1 MGTIEQKVDYLKETK
16 QAIRT
21 AIEKKGVSVADTD
34 TFRSYASKIGTI
46 SVGGGGTKWYV
57 GDFYSGQMYEGNNG
71 DLFLNTGQTDRG
83 LVLQFQDGTW
93 NPVGSILGPQG
104 ENGVDGTDG
113 SIAPVGSIVIWGSE
127 DIPENYLKC
136 EGQLLSREEYASLF
150 NVIGTTFGDGDG
162 TTTFAL
168 PDMRNYVVVGMS
180 DDTDINAIGK
190 KYGEKEVTLTTAEIP
205 YLEADVYDTLDNKLP
220 TGWNTGSA
228 NTNIIAT
235 TASENMG
242 RTLKAKFNGGGQPH
256 NNMQPSMAMV
266 FIIKAYE
273 ITPADV
279 NVVDSLDGNST
290 TDAPSVHAVNQKL
303 QELTGGDDSW
313 KDAVLTADFALYND
327 GSGGCKYRKT
337 GKVVEIFGQIRTT
350 STFMTD
356 GTEKTIFTLPEGY
369 RPSKNRYYICQ
380 GSYRNIWL
388 LSVSYT
394 GAVRFSRYGTS
405 EFAEVTD
412 SNWLPFSAVFTTDE
426 SEGISVAAQSE
437 TGDSPIT
444 INELYTG
451 DQPATITVTL
461 NETYENY
468 DMVYVLVRG
477 DWNHEHMIPFVKGY
491 YNRTQVASVC
501 QSLNYATYGYV
512 KLHDENQC
520 TLTAENNKDLFAIH
534 ILKVIGIRFNN
545 SSTSSLDDIYPVNSV
560 YISSTNTNP
569 ATSLGGTWEL
579 IDKEFS
585 PTTSSNTGFNA
596 SSDITTNSVRWSRS
610 GHSLDFEFTFTSS
623 AALTDEVIILG
634 TLDYSVMGVERLNHT
649 LRVVGSS
656 DGANSLFIL
665 YINATTGEVQSVD
678 SIGETT
684 VAAGNSCYA
693 FFSMNI
699 NPDFML
705 DSACNKFY
713 WKRVS

>member
-1 MGTIEQKVDYLKETK
+1 MGTITEKMSYLKETK

-21 AIEKKGVSVADTD
+21 AIEEKGVSVADTD

-46 SVGGGGTKWYV
+46 SGGGGGTKWHV

-83 LVLQFQDGTW
+83 VVLQFQDGTW

-150 NVIGTTFGDGDG
+150 NVIGTTFGEGDG

-190 KYGEKEVTLTTAEIP
+190 KYGEKEHTLTTEEIP
-205 YLEADVYDTLDNKLP
+205 PLDMPLKGDRIGAHGTQELIYWNSGPNDYMIGK
-220 TGWNTGSA
+220 TG
-228 NTNIIAT
+228 
-235 TASENMG
+235 
-242 RTLKAKFNGGGQPH
+242 GGGQPH

-303 QELTGGDDSW
+303 QKLTGEIQSLSPVPDYTNGIQVSIEYGQTYSVPQDGLL
-313 KDAVLTADFALYND
+313 VLTATNSD
-327 GSGGCKYRKT
+327 GEPSLTIKVNGQTISQSNIYPLNGGELT
-337 GKVVEIFGQIRTT
+337 Q
-350 STFMTD
+350 
-356 GTEKTIFTLPEGY
+356 
-369 RPSKNRYYICQ
+369 
-380 GSYRNIWL
+380 
-388 LSVSYT
+388 SVF
-394 GAVRFSRYGTS
+394 V
-405 EFAEVTD
+405 
-412 SNWLPFSAVFTTDE
+412 NK
-426 SEGISVAAQSE
+426 
-437 TGDSPIT
+437 GDSVECTAFSIIT
-444 INELYTG
+444 K
-451 DQPATITVTL
+451 A
-461 NETYENY
+461 
-468 DMVYVLVRG
+468 M
-477 DWNHEHMIPFVKGY
+477 
-491 YNRTQVASVC
+491 
-501 QSLNYATYGYV
+501 
-512 KLHDENQC
+512 
-520 TLTAENNKDLFAIH
+520 LFP
-534 ILKVIGIRFNN
+534 LSTNT
-545 SSTSSLDDIYPVNSV
+545 STSSKFDYSENNIILDANNTIETGGYYTNSTTINIPVVGGGGYLDVKKHTDTRINQTWINYKDNQIFNRQYNNINNGWGDWQSINSEHV
-560 YISSTNTNP
+560 SHVGDVIINSSPDYNP
-569 ATSLGGTWEL
+569 NNEFAGQTWEL

-585 PTTSSNTGFNA
+585 PTTSSNTGFTA

-634 TLDYSVMGVERLNHT
+634 TLDYSVMGVERINHT

-713 WKRVS
+713 WKRIS

>member
-1 MGTIEQKVDYLKETK
+1 MGTITEKMSYLKETK

-21 AIEKKGVSVADTD
+21 AIEEKGVSVADTD

-46 SVGGGGTKWYV
+46 SGGGVGTKWYV

-83 LVLQFQDGTW
+83 VVLQFQDGTW

-104 ENGVDGTDG
+104 ENGMDGTDG

-136 EGQLLSREEYASLF
+136 EGQILSREEYSSLF
-150 NVIGTTFGDGDG
+150 NVIGTTFGEGDG

-190 KYGEKEVTLTTAEIP
+190 KYGEKTHTLTVNEIP
-205 YLEADVYDTLDNKLP
+205 AHYHNQRIYSN
-220 TGWNTGSA
+220 NTGSA
-228 NTNIIAT
+228 TEQASGHYFNDNTVQWTGSN
-235 TASENMG
+235 
-242 RTLKAKFNGGGQPH
+242 RTMHILSGGYTGMTGGGQPH

-303 QELTGGDDSW
+303 QKLTGEMQPLSPVPDYAHGIQVSIEDGQTYSVPQDGLL
-313 KDAVLTADFALYND
+313 VLTATNSD
-327 GSGGCKYRKT
+327 GEPSLTIKVNGQTISQSNTYPLNGGELTQSVFVNKEDS
-337 GKVVEIFGQIRTT
+337 VECTAFSIITKAMLFPL
-350 STFMTD
+350 STNT
-356 GTEKTIFTLPEGY
+356 
-369 RPSKNRYYICQ
+369 
-380 GSYRNIWL
+380 
-388 LSVSYT
+388 
-394 GAVRFSRYGTS
+394 
-405 EFAEVTD
+405 
-412 SNWLPFSAVFTTDE
+412 
-426 SEGISVAAQSE
+426 
-437 TGDSPIT
+437 
-444 INELYTG
+444 
-451 DQPATITVTL
+451 
-461 NETYENY
+461 
-468 DMVYVLVRG
+468 
-477 DWNHEHMIPFVKGY
+477 
-491 YNRTQVASVC
+491 
-501 QSLNYATYGYV
+501 
-512 KLHDENQC
+512 
-520 TLTAENNKDLFAIH
+520 
-534 ILKVIGIRFNN
+534 
-545 SSTSSLDDIYPVNSV
+545 STSSKFDYSENNIILDANNTIETGGYYTNSTTINIPIV
-560 YISSTNTNP
+560 GGGGYLDVKKHTDTRINQTWINYKDNQIFNRQYNNINSGWGDWQLINSGHVSQVGDVIINSSSDYNP
-569 ATSLGGTWEL
+569 NNEFTGQTWEL
-579 IDKEFS
+579 IDKEFT

-610 GHSLDFEFTFTSS
+610 GHSLDFEFTLTSS
-623 AALTDEVIILG
+623 VALTDEAITLG
-634 TLDYSVMGVERLNHT
+634 TLDYSAIGVERLNHT

-656 DGANSLFIL
+656 DGANSMFIL
-665 YINATTGEVQSVD
+665 YINPTTGEVQSID

>member
-1 MGTIEQKVDYLKETK
+1 MGTITEKMSYLKETK

-21 AIEKKGVSVADTD
+21 AIEEKGVSVADTD

-57 GDFYSGQMYEGNNG
+57 GDFYNGQMYEGNNG
-71 DLFLNTGQTDRG
+71 DLFLNTGTTDQG
-83 LVLQFQDGTW
+83 TIFQFQDGTW

-104 ENGVDGTDG
+104 EAGSDGTDG

-136 EGQLLSREEYASLF
+136 EGQILSREEYASLF
-150 NVIGTTFGDGDG
+150 NVIGTTFGEGDG

-190 KYGEKEVTLTTAEIP
+190 KYGEKEVTLTVDHIPPHNHSLTAHGS
-205 YLEADVYDTLDNKLP
+205 DG
-220 TGWNTGSA
+220 TGNMVSQSIGNGGSRVVASWVIGNT
-228 NTNIIAT
+228 
-235 TASENMG
+235 
-242 RTLKAKFNGGGQPH
+242 GGGQPH
-256 NNMQPSMAMV
+256 NNMQPSIAMV

-313 KDAVLTADFALYND
+313 KDAALTADFALYND

-426 SEGISVAAQSE
+426 SEGISIATQSE

-451 DQPATITVTL
+451 DQPSTITVTL

-477 DWNHEHMIPFVKGY
+477 DWNHEYMIPFVKGY

-512 KLHDENQC
+512 KLHDGNQC

-545 SSTSSLDDIYPVNSV
+545 SSTSSLDDAYPVNSV

-569 ATSLGGTWEL
+569 STFLGGSWEL
-579 IDKEFS
+579 IDKEFT

-678 SIGETT
+678 SIGEAT

>member
-1 MGTIEQKVDYLKETK
+1 MGTITEKMSYLKETK

-21 AIEKKGVSVADTD
+21 AIEEKGVSVADTD

-46 SVGGGGTKWYV
+46 SGGGGGTKWYV

-83 LVLQFQDGTW
+83 VVLQFQDGTW
-93 NPVGSILGPQG
+93 NPVGSLLGPQG
-104 ENGVDGTDG
+104 EAGSNGTDG

-136 EGQLLSREEYASLF
+136 EGQVLSREEYASLF

-190 KYGEKEVTLTTAEIP
+190 KYGEKEHILTTEEIP
-205 YLEADVYDTLDNKLP
+205 PLDMPLKGDRIGAHGTQELIYWNSGPNDYL
-220 TGWNTGSA
+220 
-228 NTNIIAT
+228 
-235 TASENMG
+235 MG
-242 RTLKAKFNGGGQPH
+242 KTEGGGQPH

-273 ITPADV
+273 ITPANV

-303 QELTGGDDSW
+303 QKLTGEIQPLSPVPDYAHGIQVSIENGQTYSVPQDGLL
-313 KDAVLTADFALYND
+313 VLTATNSD
-327 GSGGCKYRKT
+327 GEPSLTIKVNGQTISQSNTYPLNGGELTQSIFVNKEDS
-337 GKVVEIFGQIRTT
+337 VECT
-350 STFMTD
+350 
-356 GTEKTIFTLPEGY
+356 
-369 RPSKNRYYICQ
+369 
-380 GSYRNIWL
+380 
-388 LSVSYT
+388 
-394 GAVRFSRYGTS
+394 AFS
-405 EFAEVTD
+405 
-412 SNWLPFSAVFTTDE
+412 
-426 SEGISVAAQSE
+426 
-437 TGDSPIT
+437 
-444 INELYTG
+444 
-451 DQPATITVTL
+451 TITKA
-461 NETYENY
+461 
-468 DMVYVLVRG
+468 M
-477 DWNHEHMIPFVKGY
+477 
-491 YNRTQVASVC
+491 
-501 QSLNYATYGYV
+501 
-512 KLHDENQC
+512 
-520 TLTAENNKDLFAIH
+520 LFP
-534 ILKVIGIRFNN
+534 LSMNT
-545 SSTSSLDDIYPVNSV
+545 STSSNFDYSENNIILDANNTIETGGYYTNSTTINIPIV
-560 YISSTNTNP
+560 GGGGYLDVKKHTDTRINQTWINYKDNQIFNRQYNNINSGWGDWQLINSGHVSQVGDVIINSSSDYNP
-569 ATSLGGTWEL
+569 NNEFTGQTWEL
-579 IDKEFS
+579 IDKEFT
-585 PTTSSNTGFNA
+585 PTTSSKTGFTA

-623 AALTDEVIILG
+623 AALTDEVITLG

-678 SIGETT
+678 SIGEAT

-699 NPDFML
+699 HPDFML

-713 WKRVS
+713 WKRIS

>member
-1 MGTIEQKVDYLKETK
+1 MGTITEKMSYLKETK

-21 AIEKKGVSVADTD
+21 AIEEKGVSVADTD

-46 SVGGGGTKWYV
+46 SGGGGGTKWYV

-83 LVLQFQDGTW
+83 VVLQFQDGTW
-93 NPVGSILGPQG
+93 NPVGSLLGPQG
-104 ENGVDGTDG
+104 EAGSNGTDG

-136 EGQLLSREEYASLF
+136 EGQVLSREEYASLF
-150 NVIGTTFGDGDG
+150 NVIGTTFGEGDG

-180 DDTDINAIGK
+180 DDTNINAIGK
-190 KYGEKEVTLTTAEIP
+190 KYGEKEHTLTIDEIP
-205 YLEADVYDTLDNKLP
+205 PHDHNDGKLNEAITANNGGRSAVIVHKSESGTIP
-220 TGWNTGSA
+220 TTK
-228 NTNIIAT
+228 T
-235 TASENMG
+235 
-242 RTLKAKFNGGGQPH
+242 GGGQPH

-303 QELTGGDDSW
+303 QKLTGEIQPLSPVPDYAHGIQVSIENGQTYSVPQDGLL
-313 KDAVLTADFALYND
+313 VLTATNSD
-327 GSGGCKYRKT
+327 GEPSLTIKVNGQTISQSNTYPLNGGELTQSVFVNKEDS
-337 GKVVEIFGQIRTT
+337 VECT
-350 STFMTD
+350 
-356 GTEKTIFTLPEGY
+356 
-369 RPSKNRYYICQ
+369 
-380 GSYRNIWL
+380 
-388 LSVSYT
+388 
-394 GAVRFSRYGTS
+394 AFS
-405 EFAEVTD
+405 
-412 SNWLPFSAVFTTDE
+412 
-426 SEGISVAAQSE
+426 
-437 TGDSPIT
+437 
-444 INELYTG
+444 
-451 DQPATITVTL
+451 TITKA
-461 NETYENY
+461 
-468 DMVYVLVRG
+468 M
-477 DWNHEHMIPFVKGY
+477 
-491 YNRTQVASVC
+491 
-501 QSLNYATYGYV
+501 
-512 KLHDENQC
+512 
-520 TLTAENNKDLFAIH
+520 LFP
-534 ILKVIGIRFNN
+534 LSMNT
-545 SSTSSLDDIYPVNSV
+545 STSSNFDYSENNIILDANNTIETGGYYTNSTTINIPIV
-560 YISSTNTNP
+560 GGGGYLDVKKHTDTRINQTWINYKDNQIFNRQYNNINSGWGDWQLINSGHVSQVGDVIINSSSDYNP
-569 ATSLGGTWEL
+569 NNEFTGQTWEL
-579 IDKEFS
+579 IDKEFT
-585 PTTSSNTGFNA
+585 PTTSSKTGFTA

-623 AALTDEVIILG
+623 AALTDEVITLG

-678 SIGETT
+678 SIGEAT

-699 NPDFML
+699 HPDFML

-713 WKRVS
+713 WKRIS

>member
-1 MGTIEQKVDYLKETK
+1 MGTITEKMSYLKETK

-21 AIEKKGVSVADTD
+21 AIEEKGVSVADTD

-71 DLFLNTGQTDRG
+71 DLFLNIGQTDRG
-83 LVLQFQDGTW
+83 VVLQFQDGTW

-104 ENGVDGTDG
+104 ENGMDGTDG

-136 EGQLLSREEYASLF
+136 EGQVLSREEYASLF
-150 NVIGTTFGDGDG
+150 NVIGTTFGEGDG

-190 KYGEKEVTLTTAEIP
+190 KYGEKEHTLTVDEMPSHDHVIHANIP
-205 YLEADVYDTLDNKLP
+205 NAGGNDTLILKNAAYWSSGVDMH
-220 TGWNTGSA
+220 TY
-228 NTNIIAT
+228 AT
-235 TASENMG
+235 
-242 RTLKAKFNGGGQPH
+242 GGGQPH

-313 KDAVLTADFALYND
+313 KDAALTADFALYND

-426 SEGISVAAQSE
+426 SEGISVTAQSE

-545 SSTSSLDDIYPVNSV
+545 SSASSLDDIYPVNSV

-569 ATSLGGTWEL
+569 STFLGGSWEL

-585 PTTSSNTGFNA
+585 PTTSSNTGFTA
-596 SSDITTNSVRWSRS
+596 SSDITTNSIKWSRS

-623 AALTDEVIILG
+623 AALTDEATTLG

-656 DGANSLFIL
+656 DGANSMFIL
-665 YINATTGEVQSVD
+665 YINPTTGEVQSID

>member
-1 MGTIEQKVDYLKETK
+1 MGTITEKMSYLKETK

-21 AIEKKGVSVADTD
+21 AIEEKGVSVADTD

-57 GDFYSGQMYEGNNG
+57 GDFYNGQMYEGNNG
-71 DLFLNTGQTDRG
+71 DLFLNTGTTDQG
-83 LVLQFQDGTW
+83 TIFQFQDGTW

-136 EGQLLSREEYASLF
+136 EGQILSREEYASLF

-190 KYGEKEVTLTTAEIP
+190 KYGEKEVTLTVDHIPPHNHSLTAHGS
-205 YLEADVYDTLDNKLP
+205 DG
-220 TGWNTGSA
+220 TGNMVSQSIGNGGSRVVASWVIGNT
-228 NTNIIAT
+228 
-235 TASENMG
+235 
-242 RTLKAKFNGGGQPH
+242 GGGQAH
-256 NNMQPSMAMV
+256 SNMQPSMAMV

-273 ITPADV
+273 MTPANV

-313 KDAVLTADFALYND
+313 KDAALTADFALYND

-350 STFMTD
+350 STFMAD
-356 GTEKTIFTLPEGY
+356 GTAKTIFTLPEGY
-369 RPSKNRYYICQ
+369 RPNKDRYYICQ

-388 LSVSYT
+388 LTVSYS

-405 EFAEVTD
+405 EFTEVTD

-426 SEGISVAAQSE
+426 SEGISIATQNE

-451 DQPATITVTL
+451 DQPSTITVTL

-477 DWNHEHMIPFVKGY
+477 DWNHEYMIPFVKGY

-512 KLHDENQC
+512 KLHDGNQC

-545 SSTSSLDDIYPVNSV
+545 SSTSSLDDAYPVNSV

-569 ATSLGGTWEL
+569 STFLGGSWEL
-579 IDKEFS
+579 IDKEFT

-678 SIGETT
+678 SIGEAT

>member
-1 MGTIEQKVDYLKETK
+1 MGTITEKMSYLKETK

-21 AIEKKGVSVADTD
+21 AIEEKGVSVADTD

-57 GDFYSGQMYEGNNG
+57 GDFYNGQMYEGNNG
-71 DLFLNTGQTDRG
+71 DLFLNTGTTDQG
-83 LVLQFQDGTW
+83 TIFQFQDGTW

-104 ENGVDGTDG
+104 EAGSDGTDG

-136 EGQLLSREEYASLF
+136 EGQILSREEYASLF
-150 NVIGTTFGDGDG
+150 NVIGTTFGEGDG

-190 KYGEKEVTLTTAEIP
+190 KYGEKEVTLTVDHIPPHNHSLTAHGS
-205 YLEADVYDTLDNKLP
+205 DG
-220 TGWNTGSA
+220 TGNMVSQSIGNGGSRVVASWVIGNT
-228 NTNIIAT
+228 
-235 TASENMG
+235 
-242 RTLKAKFNGGGQPH
+242 GGGQPH
-256 NNMQPSMAMV
+256 NNMQPSIAMV

-313 KDAVLTADFALYND
+313 KDAALTADFALYND

-337 GKVVEIFGQIRTT
+337 GKLVEIFGQIRTT

-426 SEGISVAAQSE
+426 SEGISVSAQSE

-545 SSTSSLDDIYPVNSV
+545 SSASSLDDIYPVNSV

-585 PTTSSNTGFNA
+585 PTTSSNTGFTA

-623 AALTDEVIILG
+623 AALTDEATTLG

-649 LRVVGSS
+649 LRVVGGS

-678 SIGETT
+678 SIGEAT